1 MKLPNGD
8 SASVDIRKIRDY
20 CLSREHPRG
29 KHKARVFE
37 DALGLTAEDSESLA
51 ADLKRMAA
59 DGEAA
64 PGTSDSHGKRYII
77 DFELTRGERAAV
89 IRSCWI
95 VLKGETVP
103 RFVTC
108 FVL

>member
-1 MKLPNGD
+1 MKLPNGE
-8 SASVDIRKIRDY
+8 SASVDVRKIRDY

-37 DALGLTAEDSESLA
+37 EALGLTAEDSGALV
-51 ADLKRMAA
+51 ADLKRIAA
-59 DGEAA
+59 HGEAVL
-64 PGTSDSHGKRYII
+64 GNSDSYGDRYII
-77 DFELTRGERAAV
+77 DFELTRGEKAAV

-95 VLKGETVP
+95 VLKKETVP